1 MKHGLYTERASQF
14 AGVLSAHG
22 IDAFFAHHPVT
33 MSYLSGV
40 GEDAHERFLTI
51 AYSKTGAVSVICPS
65 LSEAQIVRSGLTN
78 VRSWKDGEDPVA
90 LFKDLA
96 SEWDLS
102 TAKLAVDDTL
112 PAHMLLQMQAA
123 LPKAHYRPGSPF
135 VASLMRNKT
144 ANELDLLKKAGK
156 IADDAFQAI
165 LPKIR
170 PGMTEK
176 ALERIINEAMADRG
190 GVPTFCIVGTGAN
203 GAEPHH
209 LSDDTH
215 IMEGD
220 VIILDFGCSVE
231 GYQSDI
237 TRTVSLGQ
245 ADSEAKKV
253 YEVVYKSHMA
263 ARATIAPGVS
273 CSEVDAA
280 ARKAITDEGYGDR
293 FVHRT
298 GHGIGMNGHEAPY
311 ISGDNNELLAVGN
324 CFSIEPGVYL
334 TGKFGVRI
342 ENIVACSEGG
352 HESLNAEPSPTL
364 LSLTV

>member
-1 MKHGLYTERASQF
+1 MKHGPYADRIRRF
-14 AGVLSAHG
+14 ADALSSKGV
-22 IDAFFAHHPVT
+22 DAFFAHHPVT
-33 MSYLSGV
+33 MTYLSGV

-51 AYSKTGAVSVICPS
+51 AYAMTGEVAVICPS
-65 LSEAQIVRSGLTN
+65 LSEAQIRRAGLKDVRT
-78 VRSWKDGEDPVA
+78 WKDGEDPIA
-90 LFKDLA
+90 LLTDLA
-96 SEWDLS
+96 DAWALGSG
-102 TAKLAVDDTL
+102 KIAVDDTL
-112 PAHMLLQMQAA
+112 PAHMLLQIQAA
-123 LPKAHYRPGSPF
+123 LPDAKFEVGSPYIS
-135 VASLMRNKT
+135 SLMRNKSVH
-144 ANELDLLKKAGK
+144 ELELLRKAGK
-156 IADDAFQAI
+156 IADDSFQAI

-190 GVPTFCIVGTGAN
+190 GTPTFCIVGAGAN

-209 LSDDTH
+209 LSDETH

-237 TRTVSLGQ
+237 TRTVALGEPEK
-245 ADSEAKKV
+245 EAKVV
-253 YEVVYKSHMA
+253 YEAVYAGHMQSRKAIA
-263 ARATIAPGVS
+263 AGVA
-273 CSEVDAA
+273 CSAVDAA
-280 ARKAITDEGYGDR
+280 ARKAIEDAGYGER

-311 ISGDNNELLAVGN
+311 ISADNHELLESGN

-334 TGKFGVRI
+334 TGRFGVRI
-342 ENIVACSEGG
+342 ENIVVCTGDG

-364 LSLTV
+364 ITLQV